1 MFRFMKR
8 FGSDSHGRRR
18 GTGPLTRG
26 RRRNYPLN
34 CEALDS
40 RQLLSGYYIVN
51 AASGKVLDDPG
62 FSTSEGY
69 IIDQYQLNGGANQQW
84 NLDYLS
90 NGNVE
95 IVNESSN
102 QFLDDPDYA
111 TGPHVIDQW
120 DWNGGA
126 NQQWQLDQQPNGN
139 YVIVNAYS
147 NLALA
152 DPKSSTSNT
161 TQIIQFQPDGGYE
174 QQWDLLAAG
183 QSANIG
189 ADYLVNASS
198 QQVLDDPDYS
208 SQDGTPMDQWDYNG
222 GTNQL
227 WELNPLPDG
236 NYLIQNQFNQKVLDD
251 PASSTADGT
260 HVIQYQPDGGANQEW
275 TLVPLAD
282 GNDLIVNL
290 ASGYVL
296 DDPAASTA
304 EGQSIIQY
312 QPDGG
317 ANQEWTLF
325 EPNLGASS
333 LPNWSG
339 YVAATNLAN
348 PQANSVSAVQGD
360 WIVPTVTGP
369 SSGSFYMSTWVG
381 IDGYANSTVE
391 QLGTDQQVV
400 NGTTYYSAWWEM
412 WSTNG
417 YKGPGGRVEQ
427 PISGF
432 TIQPGDSIGAS
443 VENLGAG
450 QYNLSMQDFT
460 QNESFSI
467 TVSSAQYQSP
477 QAQGSTAEWIVETP
491 SSGGRYSNLPNFGL
505 VTFTGA
511 VATINNVTGPIDDSS
526 WQSTAINIYTN
537 AELDTTSVLNDTA
550 DDGSSFYVIAN
561 PGASGSASGVASDT
575 NGVASGTNVG
585 TATGNGTAVGVTL
598 LSGTRTGAP
607 AIGGRAGD
615 GTLSTSRYST
625 LIGERGRP
633 AQGFSSDLA
642 ALDAVFADYD
652 PMQYHLMSGG
662 RRRGR
667 LLGGLTSTGA

>member
-8 FGSDSHGRRR
+8 FGSDSHARRR

-51 AASGKVLDDPG
+51 AASGKVLDDPA
-62 FSTSEGY
+62 FSTSEGTT
-69 IIDQYQLNGGANQQW
+69 IDQYQLNGGANQQW
-84 NLDYLS
+84 DVDYLS
-90 NGNVE
+90 DGNVE
-95 IVNESSN
+95 IVNAASN
-102 QFLDDPDYA
+102 QVLDDPDFS
-111 TGPHVIDQW
+111 TSPHTIDQW
-120 DWNGGA
+120 DWNGGF
-126 NQQWQLDQQPNGN
+126 NQQWLLDQQPNGN
-139 YVIVNAYS
+139 YVIVNSYS
-147 NLALA
+147 GMALA
-152 DPKSSTSNT
+152 DPNSSTSNST
-161 TQIIQFQPDGGYE
+161 PIIQYYQPGGYE
-174 QQWDLLAAG
+174 QQWILVAAG
-183 QSANIG
+183 QSANIE
-189 ADYLVNASS
+189 ASNLVNASS
-198 QQVLDDPDYS
+198 QQVLDDPDFS
-208 SQDGTPMDQWDYNG
+208 RADGTPMDQWDYNG
-222 GTNQL
+222 GTNQI
-227 WELNPLPDG
+227 WTLNPLPDG
-236 NYLIQNQFNQKVLDD
+236 NYQIQNEFNQKVLDD

-260 HVIQYQPDGGANQEW
+260 NVIQYDADGGANQEW

-282 GNDLIVNL
+282 GNYLIVNL
-290 ASGYVL
+290 ASGNVL
-296 DDPAASTA
+296 DDPGASTA
-304 EGQSIIQY
+304 QGQSIDLW

-325 EPNLGASS
+325 DANAGAST

-339 YVAATNLAN
+339 YAAATNLGN

-360 WIVPTVTGP
+360 WTVPAVTAP
-369 SSGSFYMSTWVG
+369 SSGLWDSCIWVG
-381 IDGYANSTVE
+381 IDGYYNSTVE
-391 QLGTDQQVV
+391 QIGIDQHVV
-400 NGTTYYSAWWEM
+400 NGTPVDNAFWEM

-417 YKGPGGRVEQ
+417 YSGPGGRVEQ
-427 PISGF
+427 FISGF
-432 TIQPGDSIGAS
+432 TIKPGDSIGAS
-443 VENLGAG
+443 VENLGG
-450 QYNLSMQDFT
+450 GLYNLSIQDFS

-467 TVSSAQYQSP
+467 NENSGQLQSP
-477 QAQGSTAEWIVETP
+477 QAQASTAEWIVETP
-491 SSGGRYSNLPNFGL
+491 TYPSGYSNLPNFGL

-537 AELDTTSVLNDTA
+537 AQLDTTSVLNDSGPA
-550 DDGSSFYVIAN
+550 GGSSFYVLAN
-561 PGASGSASGVASDT
+561 PGASGSASEAAS
-575 NGVASGTNVG
+575 ATNVG
-585 TATGNGTAVGVTL
+585 TATGTGRAVGVNL
-598 LSGTRTGAP
+598 QSGTRTGAP

-667 LLGGLTSTGA
+667 LLGGPASTGA